1 MLAGHVSLH
10 FKQLAKAGLNIIFFF
25 NSVFFL
31 AYNLKNQKDKNSL
44 SSCAIYFSSLALQAS
59 ARW

>member
-10 FKQLAKAGLNIIFFF
+10 FKWIAKAGLNMIFFF

-31 AYNLKNQKDKNSL
+31 AYNFKSQKDKNSL
-44 SSCAIYFSSLALQAS
+44 SSYAIYF
-59 ARW
+59 